1 MKKVG
6 ARILLCLMLVI
17 ALVTSTLTAFA
28 EPNTTNGLDLSK
40 FKTVELKE
48 VAGSDGEAMYMKNG
62 LKYLFLY
69 KDDDKFYRYVDE
81 KVQASDSL
89 NGEIEYEDTK
99 VLKEIPISDVTDFIN
114 NPQNYSESYYV
125 GDGEYVCIQSISE
138 LKQNCKDK
146 SFYAFFCKGDE
157 LYNAGYYNSFDDVIK
172 SSELGFSLK
181 LPELQLSVEKGES
194 SANIKVDFKC
204 ESGVSSVICRY
215 SDGTVMQNYTVPD
228 SDIYGGSCTFEVTTN
243 EKFTIEAYNNFYY
256 SVDEEHTSQEVEING
271 LVANMPKFATSTDSK
286 APKITF
292 SKLPK
297 SALTNSEVE
306 VTMYSNEPAR
316 LVFNGQASDGYV
328 KKMKVKVKCNGKY
341 TYSATD
347 KSSNLK
353 DGKLNIKFFKD
364 AEGFDDANRDN
375 FWNNPNSPISAITS
389 KLPQTGSV
397 GWYWMIA
404 FGVALVGVGG
414 FVVFKATKS
423 RKNKG
428 IENK

>member
-1 MKKVG
+1 MRKVG

-28 EPNTTNGLDLSK
+28 EPNTTETPEGLDLSK

-48 VAGSDGEAMYMKNG
+48 VAGSDGEAMYMRNS

-69 KDDDKFYRYVDE
+69 KDGDKFYRYVDE

-89 NGEIEYEDTK
+89 NGEIEYVDTK
-99 VLKEIPISDVTDFIN
+99 VLKEISISDVTDFIN
-114 NPQNYSESYYV
+114 NPQNYSGSYYV
-125 GDGEYVCIQSISE
+125 GGGEYVCIQSISE

-172 SSELGFSLK
+172 SSELDFSLK

-228 SDIYGGSCTFEVTTN
+228 SDIYDGSCTFEVTTN

-256 SVDEEHTSQEVEING
+256 SVDEEHTSQEVEIDG

-292 SKLPK
+292 SKLP
-297 SALTNSEVE
+297 NSEMNGNNIE
-306 VTMYSNEPAR
+306 ITMYSNEPAQ

-328 KKMKVKVKCNGKY
+328 KKMKVTVSSNG
-341 TYSATD
+341 TYIYKASD
-347 KSSNLK
+347 KSSNIK
-353 DGKLNIKFFKD
+353 DGKLKVNLFKD
-364 AEGFDDANRDN
+364 ATAFDDMDRDS
-375 FWNNPNSPISAITS
+375 FWNSDNSFISTVAS
-389 KLPQTGSV
+389 NLPQTGSV
-397 GWYWMIA
+397 GWYTLIVI
-404 FGVALVGVGG
+404 GVALVGGG
-414 FVVFKATKS
+414 AFAVFKV
-423 RKNKG
+423 RKK
-428 IENK
+428 KTAK